1 MPIDQTSLR
10 QVELFA
16 GLESTILDAVA
27 EAAER
32 RELGAGE
39 ALFREGEP
47 ADSMF
52 VVERGALEV
61 RSAGR
66 GGAEVVLREMG
77 PGEVGGLTSMAVAKV
92 RSATLVARSPAAV
105 LTVSRQRFLALLD
118 AHPPLVRA
126 LIAFLSAKVRGKT
139 YRLATLLGEERAP
152 SRPRLAVFDTKP
164 YDREFLS
171 AAAGDDLELE
181 LYEARLR
188 PETARL
194 AAGAF
199 AVCAFVNDDL
209 SAATLERLAELGV
222 ELVAM
227 RCAGTNNVDLEAAAR
242 LRLAVVRV
250 PAYSPHAVAEHATAM
265 LLAVVR
271 RLPRAVA
278 RVRDGNFRLEGLV
291 GFELAGRTAGLVG
304 LGAIGA
310 VHARILAG
318 LGMEVL
324 GHDPYVD
331 APRAAELGVVMVDL
345 ETLLGSSDVICL
357 HAPLTPETHHMVN
370 ADRLARMLPGAIL
383 VNTSRG
389 GLVDTAALI
398 EALKSGRLG
407 GAALDVYEEE
417 AGTFFEDRSTTVL
430 TDDVLARLLTFPNVL
445 VTSHQAF
452 LTREALTT
460 IAETTV
466 ASLRAFLAGGPLEHA
481 IVNPGRP
488 RRSE

>member
-1 MPIDQTSLR
+1 MSVDRDVLR
-10 QVELFA
+10 RVELFSELDDA
-16 GLESTILDAVA
+16 ILEAVA
-27 EAAER
+27 ASVTR
-32 RELGAGE
+32 RELAAGE

-52 VVERGALEV
+52 IVERGALEV
-61 RSAGR
+61 RTAGR
-66 GGAEVVLREMG
+66 GGDEVTLREMT

-92 RSATLVARSPAAV
+92 RSASLVARSPAAV
-105 LTVSRQRFLALLD
+105 LTVPRDRFLSLLD

-126 LIAFLSAKVRGKT
+126 LVVFLSAKVRGKT
-139 YRLATLLGEERAP
+139 YRLASLLEADHER
-152 SRPRLAVFDTKP
+152 SRPRVAVFDTKL
-164 YDREFLS
+164 YDREYLD
-171 AAAGDDLELE
+171 AAAGEELELE
-181 LYEARLR
+181 YFETRLR

-199 AVCAFVNDDL
+199 AVCAFVNDEL

-242 LRLAVVRV
+242 LRLTVVRV

-265 LLAVVR
+265 LLALVR

-278 RVRDGNFRLEGLV
+278 RVRDGNFRLDGLV
-291 GFELAGRTAGLVG
+291 GFELNGGTAGLVG

-310 VHARILAG
+310 VHAHILRG
-318 LGMEVL
+318 LGMEVVAF
-324 GHDPYVD
+324 DPY
-331 APRAAELGVVMVDL
+331 AEASRAAELGV
-345 ETLLGSSDVICL
+345 TLLDLDTLLEIAGVVCL
-357 HAPLTPETHHMVN
+357 HAPLTPETHHLIN
-370 ADRLARMLPGAIL
+370 ADRLARMRPGAVL

-398 EALKSGRLG
+398 DALKSGHLG

-445 VTSHQAF
+445 ITSHQAF

-460 IAETTV
+460 IAEVTI
-466 ASLRAFLAGGPLEHA
+466 ASLRAFFAGDDLPTA
-481 IVNPGRP
+481 VVVPAGRIG
-488 RRSE
+488 